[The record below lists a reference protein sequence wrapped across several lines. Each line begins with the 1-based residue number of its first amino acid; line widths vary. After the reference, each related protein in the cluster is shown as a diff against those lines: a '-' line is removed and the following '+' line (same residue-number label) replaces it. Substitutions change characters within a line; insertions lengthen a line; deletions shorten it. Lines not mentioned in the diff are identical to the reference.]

1 MAELTVLLVIA
12 LLIAVNGLFVA
23 AEFAIIGTSRAAMKA
38 RAERGDRRAR
48 RVSTVLADPVR
59 QDRFIATAQLGI
71 TLASLGLGMYGE
83 HAVAGWIVGGFERV
97 GWAQWAGAHALASV
111 LAIAVL
117 SYLHVVIGE
126 MVPKSLALSRADD
139 AAAAVTGTMLWI
151 QRLLQPLVLGLNG
164 VGNALLRMVGID
176 RREAK
181 AQHYTPEELELVVAE
196 SQRGG
201 ALPEIPGTL
210 VRELLDFFEL
220 TAEQVMVPRV
230 HVVGVPLGATRSQV
244 AAILGRKL
252 HTRYPVFE
260 GDLDHLLGFVHAKD
274 LARELP
280 TTGVVTRQIVRETPY
295 VPGSMRLDEVLEA
308 MHGSGAQ
315 LAVVLDEHGGTA
327 GILTVEDLLE
337 ELVGELEED
346 ADARPEIVR
355 LGEDAL
361 LAEGTARLEEIGEA
375 LDIELDHPEVDT
387 VSGLV
392 LDRLGHPAAAGDRV
406 TWGEI
411 ELTVVSPD
419 GRGVGRCS
427 VRRRLVG
434 ADAGDGREEP

>member
-1 MAELTVLLVIA
+1 MAELVVLGVIA
-12 LLIAVNGLFVA
+12 VLIAVNGIFVA

-38 RAERGDRRAR
+38 RGDRGDARAR
-48 RVSTVLADPVR
+48 RVSTVLADPVG

-83 HAVAGWIVGGFERV
+83 HAVAGWIVSGFENV
-97 GWAQWAGAHALASV
+97 GWIGWAGAHALASV
-111 LAIAVL
+111 LAIAAL

-139 AAAAVTGTMLWI
+139 TATAVTGTMLWI
-151 QRLLQPLVLGLNG
+151 QRLLHPLVLALNG
-164 VGNALLRMVGID
+164 IGNGLLRIVGID
-176 RREAK
+176 RRVARSR
-181 AQHYTPEELELVVAE
+181 HYTAEELELVVAE

-201 ALPEIPGTL
+201 LLPELPGAL

-220 TAEQVMVPRV
+220 TADQVMVPRV
-230 HVVGVPLGATRSQV
+230 HVVGVALGAARPQV
-244 AAILGRKL
+244 VATLEREL

-260 GDLDHLLGFVHAKD
+260 GDLDHLLGFVHVKD

-280 TTGVVTRQIVRETPY
+280 NTGEVTRQMVRTAPY
-295 VPGSMRLDEVLEA
+295 VPGSMRLDEVLDT
-308 MHGSGAQ
+308 MHESGAQ

-337 ELVGELEED
+337 ELVGELEEN
-346 ADARPEIVR
+346 AAARPEIVR
-355 LGEDAL
+355 LGDDVL
-361 LAEGTARLEEIGEA
+361 LVEGTARLEEVGEA
-375 LDIELDHPEVDT
+375 LGLDLEHPDVDT

-406 TWGEI
+406 TWGEL

-427 VRRRLVG
+427 VRRRR
-434 ADAGDGREEP
+434 DAAVPDDS